1 MDIFWIQLLLTKLC
15 VQILAQ
21 KDSLALQNVEWIHH
35 MIYSSY
41 SNFQINFFQGLV
53 GLELSSTLHV
63 PMADIP
69 YSRCR
74 LVFFQKVELQ
84 FLPPELSKLC
94 LWCQLRR
101 SQYISGALRR
111 AFFIRKVFKES
122 FFVVF
127 CQDLHCMYVHRGIIH
142 RSSFSQFFLPKGLV
156 YGTGNIL

>member
-1 MDIFWIQLLLTKLC
+1 MDFFWIQLLLTKLC

-41 SNFQINFFQGLV
+41 SNFQIGFFQGLV

-101 SQYISGALRR
+101 SQYISGALHR

-122 FFVVF
+122 FFVRTYTV
-127 CQDLHCMYVHRGIIH
+127 CM
-142 RSSFSQFFLPKGLV
+142 SSPSR
-156 YGTGNIL
+156 N